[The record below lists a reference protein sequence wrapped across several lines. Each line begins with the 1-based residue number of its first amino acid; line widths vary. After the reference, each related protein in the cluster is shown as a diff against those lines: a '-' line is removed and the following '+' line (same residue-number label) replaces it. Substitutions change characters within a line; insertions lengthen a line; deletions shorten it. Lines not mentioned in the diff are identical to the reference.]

1 MEYFSFFLDGLCLM
15 GQSVLHIV
23 FVSRLTGKKEKL
35 WHAAVYLF
43 LLCAA
48 RWLFTW
54 SSLPD
59 ALSIAAQAL
68 LLYGV
73 CRLALKNRRSSS
85 CAAAVLAVYI
95 SQLSFGVVNSAEAV
109 LFPDLVGKAL
119 LFPALLLATLAAFAI
134 CACCYAAALKCLSLA
149 EDRPAPYAGLLLF
162 PGLFFLAAELY
173 ILQTSYS
180 ALPSHISAGEVGK
193 HGALL
198 LLQVLGLGALLCT
211 LYGYQHFCQSLQTQ
225 AALRS
230 LTQAA
235 GAQKAYI
242 AEAQM
247 RYERTKA
254 FRHDIKNHL
263 SVLSGLLSSG
273 KLEEGKAYFQK
284 LEAVTAT
291 LSLPCRTGDPVV
303 DILLGEKLALAKA
316 SGISAEVSLVLPR
329 SCGVDE
335 LDLCV
340 IFANALDNAISACR
354 EVEGTRSIRVRGERQ
369 GSFYML
375 AFENTCSDGPMPP
388 MGTGLSNIRSVADK
402 YHGAMLA
409 EKKDGRFSLSVLLNI
424 SQHPESISE
433 QTS

>member
-1 MEYFSFFLDGLCLM
+1 MDFFSFFLDGLCLM

-23 FVSRLTGKKEKL
+23 FAGRLTGKKARI
-35 WHAAVYLF
+35 WHIAVYLF

-48 RWLFTW
+48 QWFFAR
-54 SSLPD
+54 SALPGVV
-59 ALSIAAQAL
+59 AIAVQVL
-68 LLYGV
+68 LLYSV
-73 CRLALKNRRSSS
+73 CRLALRDRRNTS
-85 CAAAVLAVYI
+85 CAAAILTVYI

-109 LFPDLVGKAL
+109 LFPNLTGKAL
-119 LFPALLLATLAAFAI
+119 LYPALLLATLAAFAV

-149 EDRPAPYAGLLLF
+149 GDRPTPYAGLLLF
-162 PGLFFLAAELY
+162 PGLFFFAAELY

-180 ALPSHISAGEVGK
+180 ALPSLVSAVEVGK

-211 LYGYQHFCQSLQTQ
+211 LYGYQHFCQSLQAQ

-235 GAQKAYI
+235 GAQKTYI
-242 AEAQM
+242 AEAQT

-263 SVLSGLLSSG
+263 SVLSGLLNGG
-273 KLEEGKAYFQK
+273 KLEESKAYLQK
-284 LEAVTAT
+284 LETVTAT
-291 LSLPCRTGDPVV
+291 LSLPCHTGDPVV
-303 DILLGEKLALAKA
+303 DILLSEKLALAKA

-329 SCGVDE
+329 PCGIDE

-340 IFANALDNAISACR
+340 IFANALDNAIAACR
-354 EVEGTRSIRVRGERQ
+354 KAEDARSIRIRGERQ

-375 AFENTCSDGPMPP
+375 EFDNTCLDGPVPP
-388 MGTGLSNIRSVADK
+388 MGTGLSNIKSVTEK

-424 SQHPESISE
+424 S
-433 QTS
+433 